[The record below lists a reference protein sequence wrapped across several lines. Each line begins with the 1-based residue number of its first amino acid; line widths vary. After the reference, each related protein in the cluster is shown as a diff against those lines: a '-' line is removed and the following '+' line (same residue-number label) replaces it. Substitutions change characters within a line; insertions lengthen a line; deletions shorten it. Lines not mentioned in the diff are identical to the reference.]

1 MDLKKIQLKNFGP
14 LDDASIILGD
24 LTVIVGPQ
32 ASGKSIFLEML
43 KYVVD
48 KNSIIKRLREYN
60 YIIGNKPD
68 EKILDYYLGEGM
80 SGAFRRNDSKIVVN
94 YSERDILNIGKDK
107 SGDSEKVFYIPAQ
120 RILSIS
126 DGRPKGFME
135 FDVSTPYVLR
145 SFSDSIRVFMQNRI
159 SDPVNIYPSENR
171 IETPIR
177 QSFDNSIFH
186 GGKVVMEESAGQR
199 KMKMQIGSSKIPFMS
214 WSAGQKEFMP
224 LLLGFYCINGSYYNG
239 SSGKG
244 YKYVIIEEPEMGLHP
259 QAIQSV
265 LLEVLKLL
273 NAGLRIIISTHSQT
287 ILDFVWAFNLL
298 KEIKEKDRRMHALL
312 DIFGQDSLN
321 SLSLGDKIFEKNAR
335 TFYFYRQNTGGVVS
349 KDISV
354 LDPGDDDDDIS
365 EWGGLSQFPSRVSD
379 IIGRI

>member
-199 KMKMQIGSSKIPFMS
+199 KSSEI
-214 WSAGQKEFMP
+214 E
-224 LLLGFYCINGSYYNG
+224 
-239 SSGKG
+239 
-244 YKYVIIEEPEMGLHP
+244 II
-259 QAIQSV
+259 
-265 LLEVLKLL
+265 
-273 NAGLRIIISTHSQT
+273 
-287 ILDFVWAFNLL
+287 
-298 KEIKEKDRRMHALL
+298 
-312 DIFGQDSLN
+312 
-321 SLSLGDKIFEKNAR
+321 
-335 TFYFYRQNTGGVVS
+335 
-349 KDISV
+349 
-354 LDPGDDDDDIS
+354 
-365 EWGGLSQFPSRVSD
+365 
-379 IIGRI
+379 